1 MSEQIIKIPDIGT
14 DDAVEVIELLVKV
27 GDTVTEDQG
36 LMTLESDKASMD
48 VPAPMAGKIT
58 EILIKVGDKVNEGAA
73 VVKLDTASEASAAEA
88 VDTSSD
94 VQASGRLDVQTILV
108 PDIGGDTDVEVIELL
123 VSAGDTVELDQG
135 LVTLESDKASM
146 DVPTTVAGKVTEVLV
161 KVGDKVSEGSEIAK
175 VEGVAASVT
184 SNSQPPAS
192 NKTTERRSDLQTSR
206 RSDTSARAD
215 VLAGPSV
222 RRIAHELDIDL
233 GRVRGTGEKGRI
245 TKDDIKNYLS
255 QGSGGG
261 SAIPAMPKV
270 DFSKFGEIEVKKLNK
285 IKKLTGQFMQRN
297 WLNIPHVTQFAD
309 ADITDMEAH
318 RQKEKKLAAEKGI
331 KLTPLV
337 FIMKAVVAALKEFPQ
352 FNTSLDPSGESLI
365 YKKYYNI
372 GVAVDTPNGLVVPV
386 IRNVN
391 CKSLFELAQELGDI
405 SKKAREEGLTPAEMQ
420 GGCFTISSLGG
431 IGGTAFT
438 PIVNAP
444 EAAILGVSRSFMKPV
459 YQEDGS
465 FKARLTLPLSLS
477 YDHRIIDGADG
488 ARFAMYLCKCLEDI
502 SLLI

>member
-58 EILIKVGDKVNEGAA
+58 EILIKVGDKVNEGTA